1 MENKHQKSIILPMI
15 MINLAILVLMSIVY
29 LLSRRFLQVSRYF
42 NSLATI
48 IVIFGTVEKTLIDV
62 TTFNTGFTY
71 ILMITL
77 VTSISLL
84 GNCQRSLLL
93 SYLTCSLYI
102 FIRQYFCSIGEEFE
116 RMRHSTYC
124 LITFM
129 LMFILSRLYVMSQR
143 DNFRLSRQSD
153 QLSHLLYSFV
163 RVNPEGILLS
173 HGDKLVYQNDQIP
186 KVFESLQDCASS
198 SQKTHGLI

>member
-1 MENKHQKSIILPMI
+1 MI

-71 ILMITL
+71 ILMISL

-102 FIRQYFCSIGEEFE
+102 FIR
-116 RMRHSTYC
+116 
-124 LITFM
+124 
-129 LMFILSRLYVMSQR
+129 
-143 DNFRLSRQSD
+143 
-153 QLSHLLYSFV
+153 
-163 RVNPEGILLS
+163 
-173 HGDKLVYQNDQIP
+173 
-186 KVFESLQDCASS
+186 
-198 SQKTHGLI
+198 